1 MQTFIYTYL
10 RILAALGI
18 FAVPLIILQFVSLI
32 RMILL
37 IIKHKRLKRENRED
51 NKEKALLIC
60 YCVLTLLLW
69 LPLIILSLSAV
80 VRFAT
85 R

>member
-1 MQTFIYTYL
+1 MNTFIYTYL
-10 RILAALGI
+10 RILSALGI
-18 FAVPLIILQFVSLI
+18 FAFPLIVLQFVSLI

-37 IIKHKRLKRENRED
+37 IIKRRRQKRENKAD
-51 NKEKALLIC
+51 KKVTALLIC
-60 YCVLTLLLW
+60 YCILTLLLW

-80 VRFAT
+80 VNFKT

>member
-10 RILAALGI
+10 RILSALKI
-18 FAVPLIILQFVSLI
+18 FAIPLIVLQFVSLI

-37 IIKHKRLKRENRED
+37 IIKHRRLKKENKAD
-51 NKEKALLIC
+51 KNVTALLIC
-60 YCVLTLLLW
+60 YCILTSFLW
-69 LPLIILSLSAV
+69 FPLIIISLSAV
-80 VRFAT
+80 IKFKT

>member
-10 RILAALGI
+10 RILDALGI
-18 FAVPLIILQFVSLI
+18 FAFPLIVLQFVSLI

-37 IIKHKRLKRENRED
+37 IIKHRRLKAEN
-51 NKEKALLIC
+51 KADKKVTTLLIC
-60 YCVLTLLLW
+60 YCILTSLLW
-69 LPLIILSLSAV
+69 FPLIILSLSAV
-80 VRFAT
+80 IKFRT